1 MILVNK
7 VDAPNPDYAM
17 DNRKNV
23 TNWFDGELDERLLVG
38 EGQHGCR
45 HGRPESWSYPE
56 ADF

>member
-23 TNWFDGELDERLLVG
+23 TNWFDGELDES
-38 EGQHGCR
+38 C
-45 HGRPESWSYPE
+45 WSVV
-56 ADF
+56 